1 MFSIPTR
8 SRLRDRTISVAVA
21 SIAASLLLLQ
31 SGCNSRDGATNA
43 TSVTSTNGPEAR
55 NVTYFKYPDNPAFDL
70 VYLADKLGYFDGTST
85 RPKYVGKVSAP
96 QIIPL
101 VGTGEI
107 DFGTRMVPLVIS
119 AIASGADIKVIS
131 AGGETLPDA
140 PHMKYFSR
148 KDSGIREPKDFEGKT
163 VAFNS
168 FGACA
173 EFVTKKYLSQHGVDV
188 SKVNW
193 LVVPDNQSQ
202 QALVTKN
209 VDIAIIHPPFS
220 GAAEHDPQL
229 HKLWS
234 DWDEYHGLGGMA
246 PYSVNGAFA
255 RAHPQAV
262 RDFVAAIAKAGNWV
276 NAHPDEARKL
286 TAERLGIDVDVVER
300 YAYVKEL
307 VVTTPPI
314 QYYID
319 ILEQAG
325 KIPKGKVKVED
336 VYTNEYNPY
345 AQPPARANAPAGS
358 NKSAST
364 TPGHDARPLASAE
377 AAS

>member
-1 MFSIPTR
+1 MM
-8 SRLRDRTISVAVA
+8 
-21 SIAASLLLLQ
+21 ASLLHRRPRRAGKILVAACAAAVLALQ
-31 SGCNSRDGATNA
+31 SGCKPDTEKVQSSSALVDKSAKQ
-43 TSVTSTNGPEAR
+43 EI
-55 NVTYFKYPDNPAFDL
+55 TYFKYPDNPAFDL
-70 VYLADKLGYFDGTST
+70 VYLADKLGYFENTST
-85 RPKYVGKVSAP
+85 RPKYVGKISAP

-119 AIASGADIKVIS
+119 AIASGADIKVVS

-148 KDSGIREPKDFEGKT
+148 ADSGIRGPKDFEGKT

-193 LVVPDNQSQ
+193 LVMPDNQSQ

-220 GAAEHDPQL
+220 GAAEADPQL

-234 DWDEYHGLGGMA
+234 DWDEDGGLGGMA

-262 RDFVAAIAKAGNWV
+262 KDFVTAIAKAGNWV
-276 NAHPDEARKL
+276 NTHPDEARQL
-286 TAERLGIDVDVVER
+286 TAERLGIDVKLVER
-300 YAYVKEL
+300 YAYVKDL
-307 VVTTPPI
+307 VVTEPPI

-325 KIPKGKVKVED
+325 KIPKGKVAVKD
-336 VYTNEYNPY
+336 VYTNDYNPY
-345 AQPPARANAPAGS
+345 AGKSSQA
-358 NKSAST
+358 SAST
-364 TPGHDARPLASAE
+364 HAQGNPS
-377 AAS
+377 